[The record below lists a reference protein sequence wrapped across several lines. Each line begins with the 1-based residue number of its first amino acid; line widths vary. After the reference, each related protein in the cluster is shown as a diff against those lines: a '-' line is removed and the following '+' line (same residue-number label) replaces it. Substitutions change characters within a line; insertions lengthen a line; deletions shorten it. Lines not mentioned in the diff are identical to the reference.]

1 MLDAEGFDP
10 ALLAQGQSDEKA
22 ELHEF
27 RDGEVL
33 MEFCPERSIGDVGI
47 PGDRAGVG

>member
-1 MLDAEGFDP
+1 VLDAEGFDP

-33 MEFCPERSIGDVGI
+33 MEFCPERIIGDIGI
-47 PGDRAGVG
+47 PGDRARIG